1 MKRNIALILI
11 AGTLLFACTND
22 DGAGDQM
29 DISTQVS
36 HDITVVANTQAA
48 IYQHDISR
56 DSDVATS
63 INLTETFGL
72 NPGISYL
79 QTTTNLLTFYTNAA
93 ESFDV
98 LQKPILFNQAESF
111 PDICEE
117 LDGETHFVARNS
129 DSKIFIIGVGLSTT
143 GDPGPELFVKFFD
156 RVSRTCVRIPV
167 GHGFLSSQR
176 GVAVID
182 EMLYLAYQDFTSSEY
197 VLAQI
202 DLDSEQRLGDLR
214 FDQPWTVAINAGME
228 IHFFLED
235 DGYEIYDAVSYDLI
249 SSSSLEDNAVLGG
262 EGILETNFWD
272 NGIVVIIS
280 YQQPSIISLGP
291 AVLDLQTGNLKQGD
305 DTFLFDVRDVL
316 NQALGYDI
324 FFTTYEV
331 NLRTGAVVAGFA
343 RSGRE
348 EGGIVYTNFEG
359 DILKVTE
366 FVGIPGPIVL
376 R

>member
-1 MKRNIALILI
+1 
-11 AGTLLFACTND
+11 
-22 DGAGDQM
+22 M